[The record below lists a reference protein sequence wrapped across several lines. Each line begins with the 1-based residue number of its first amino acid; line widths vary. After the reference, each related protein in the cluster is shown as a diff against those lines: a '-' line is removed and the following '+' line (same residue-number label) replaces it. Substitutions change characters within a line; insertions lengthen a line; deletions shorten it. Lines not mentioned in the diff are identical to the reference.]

1 MPRTLEQFGQQIKA
15 KYPDYADMPDEDVA
29 SRVLQKYPQYQDLV
43 QSATPNSPQGT
54 GPHNATISA
63 SSPDFWDRARDT
75 VFNSA
80 IGHSIQ
86 TLFPSAPNW
95 MKPSTRQGTEEY
107 QREQGQLLT
116 PEHLVEG
123 LTQHQAEKPVAWI
136 PGAKHL
142 VPNWFRGNETE
153 SDTTSGLTPEQ
164 KLTAEAAAAPTKAE
178 NRISGAAETV
188 GGFTTP
194 GSLLL
199 IAGGFASGGSSALA
213 SQPARLAAKAAFSRL
228 VAAGFAPQ
236 MIYGAAKSFYQHHQ
250 LSQQQDTLNQQ
261 AQQAQAEGRTEDAS
275 ELQRQVQS
283 LQTSKERLEGSGA
296 LASAMALL
304 TTKHAAG
311 LEGWM
316 PGKMSFSG
324 WGKDLDAL
332 RNAPPLPQTGTGTL
346 TTPNP
351 LFSIGRI
358 AGQGNFNFPEVR
370 PEGTPELAGKPISV
384 PWTASEKMKYTS
396 VLLQAQSSFDFGEP
410 QKSEV
415 ERQPS
420 TPVPPVRLAEPV
432 APKAKPQAETAQTN
446 PPLPPGESLV
456 TLPLSALNESVP
468 SDQANTVAEYAHRT
482 TKAPPPI
489 VWLSK
494 EGLFIADGNKRVAAA
509 KLRGDSSIE
518 VRMPTAEYERYQ
530 ATNPSPEA
538 EPTVKPVPRKR
549 GNVKQAGLLESSVL
563 RPIVQAI
570 QKLVALH
577 QAGEDRMHVDRAV
590 RASTQNLFTQAD
602 LDEFRKVDPNFTIPR
617 AADRPFLDTTTSF
630 DNLDASEQ
638 QTVRTVAKHLG
649 VEPEDL
655 QQENGEWRISDEQL
669 HKLDSMLEEGK
680 KPGAGGTIAPLARID
695 AGNAAAA
702 GLKNSR
708 SLRELMTPEAKAALE
723 AEEAATPTRATPEDS
738 MASVVAGN
746 LDPQTRDAIKVS
758 QAQTYGLSDA
768 NLLGLTEDNP
778 ALAEARLSGLQGI
791 LQAAIDRGA
800 QALRDRIPEW
810 EQKRSGTSKPSPL
823 AQEVDALPDAVKA
836 QLPKELYD
844 PKHTGASTG
853 DTAETSHVQEPVQG
867 AKATET
873 APAAQTTNVPANPK
887 GQSPDLVTKIQALV
901 QSLRAEH
908 GDQVAGALSQI
919 WGAVKEKYSDPDS
932 IAKIVHRALLHYQKN
947 LKAGIENP
955 LDPTLTAIGRMPGE
969 SGAQTTL
976 HSNPLGEIW
985 NRATK
990 LEAPIGAEMPAGL
1003 EPHPLEHPI
1012 DSLMDSLGDKKSQTV
1027 FQRIGN
1033 WVSNEA
1039 LKTARIAR
1047 DLTPDLE
1054 GQWAAAKVGFD
1065 KIRSALKNPFETWKD
1080 LRYCL
1085 APGPSAFQALKFQ
1098 RQVDLLE
1105 ASLHLGSFGQK
1116 LREAIPDKRERSGFA
1131 VWAEAH
1137 RGPEGPLQ
1145 EGQESLRLSDAEAED
1160 TIRKQLAQLETRP
1173 NGKNSYEAKVWQ
1185 AALNLSKESKDF
1197 LQSYRNYDKLLG
1209 QQEAEAGVP
1218 HEMLEDYWQH
1228 VWKQPGVINSIVG
1241 AFKSSVGWQ
1250 TKASFQKMRTHMSYF
1265 DGIQA
1270 GLKPVDL
1277 DADFLIQNRATA
1289 SAKVIANR
1297 HFLEGLRNVK
1307 WEDGLPIAQLR
1318 GVGISSD
1325 SGTLIKPDI
1334 STGKTADGTPY
1345 VVSPHPSLRG
1355 WKWLAN
1361 APEGTPAFGLTDL
1374 EIHPDAWK
1382 QMKAD
1387 FESSWWKS
1395 NPTGRALMRTNI
1407 ALKTSKLAYSIFHP
1421 VALAQHA
1428 AARTALAKLRG
1439 VHTEM
1444 MLPDGSSIDPS
1455 VRMLMAWDDKFKIDP
1470 NDAIQRM
1477 LLLSGLNI
1485 SPENLQSMYGG
1496 GGPGIQKVPFAGAIA
1511 SIIHDY
1517 TTHSVIPK
1525 FAMGSAITNFHT
1537 NLARFYEDFQSRAL
1551 REMGHDSVTSA
1562 PQEAVKQANDV
1573 AMWKIARMSA
1583 KQANYSNGLTPLTDI
1598 PGFRGATAA
1607 DTARFFLLA
1616 PQFLFNRGM
1625 LMLDA
1630 VKPGGAQ
1637 TLQSMA
1643 VQGLA
1648 TYAFCYSVNKQT
1660 QGDDWEPDIHTWNKI
1675 VVGKEGEARHEF
1687 TMRSELSDAVDLY
1700 DDPRRFMQ
1708 YRLAP
1713 TERPV
1718 ADAITGKDV
1727 YGNQITKT
1735 QMFLDAITAG
1745 SPIPIEGFADLLAPH
1760 YDATLRATKGS
1771 DAVFNGLA
1779 ASLGFRRGQY
1789 RTTTERMINQNF
1801 NAIQAPQT
1809 TDELALEQKATFRQ
1823 LRDKYRQG
1831 QLQPDDIEKAV
1842 NNPDGN
1848 LKVSEIPYLFRTATQ
1863 PRFVTQAEHLEYG
1876 QVLSAWQKGTTL
1888 EKYALL
1894 PVLEKKVAT
1903 LAPSIQT
1910 EALDRLEN
1918 FRNSLPE
1925 EKQAE
1930 LQTLLQKKLEVEN
1943 PK

>member
-1 MPRTLEQFGQQIKA
+1 MSLDFGQK
-15 KYPDYADMPDEDVA
+15 P
-29 SRVLQKYPQYQDLV
+29 
-43 QSATPNSPQGT
+43 TP
-54 GPHNATISA
+54 
-63 SSPDFWDRARDT
+63 
-75 VFNSA
+75 
-80 IGHSIQ
+80 
-86 TLFPSAPNW
+86 
-95 MKPSTRQGTEEY
+95 K
-107 QREQGQLLT
+107 
-116 PEHLVEG
+116 
-123 LTQHQAEKPVAWI
+123 
-136 PGAKHL
+136 
-142 VPNWFRGNETE
+142 
-153 SDTTSGLTPEQ
+153 
-164 KLTAEAAAAPTKAE
+164 AAP
-178 NRISGAAETV
+178 
-188 GGFTTP
+188 
-194 GSLLL
+194 
-199 IAGGFASGGSSALA
+199 
-213 SQPARLAAKAAFSRL
+213 
-228 VAAGFAPQ
+228 
-236 MIYGAAKSFYQHHQ
+236 
-250 LSQQQDTLNQQ
+250 
-261 AQQAQAEGRTEDAS
+261 
-275 ELQRQVQS
+275 
-283 LQTSKERLEGSGA
+283 
-296 LASAMALL
+296 
-304 TTKHAAG
+304 
-311 LEGWM
+311 
-316 PGKMSFSG
+316 
-324 WGKDLDAL
+324 
-332 RNAPPLPQTGTGTL
+332 
-346 TTPNP
+346 
-351 LFSIGRI
+351 
-358 AGQGNFNFPEVR
+358 
-370 PEGTPELAGKPISV
+370 
-384 PWTASEKMKYTS
+384 
-396 VLLQAQSSFDFGEP
+396 
-410 QKSEV
+410 
-415 ERQPS
+415 
-420 TPVPPVRLAEPV
+420 AEPV
-432 APKAKPQAETAQTN
+432 ASVAPTSKTTATN
-446 PPLPPGESLV
+446 VPFGHEE
-456 TLPLSALNESVP
+456 PLSIPLTMKDGTPFTLRRIFSGKYIAEDAEGNQLGQFGYSRYPDGGWHASALVDPSFQRRGIASAAYNTIEKIIGTKLEPSGSQSDAGRAFWESRNRP
-468 SDQANTVAEYAHRT
+468 AE
-482 TKAPPPI
+482 
-489 VWLSK
+489 
-494 EGLFIADGNKRVAAA
+494 
-509 KLRGDSSIE
+509 
-518 VRMPTAEYERYQ
+518 AEQPQ
-530 ATNPSPEA
+530 ATNPSPDA
-538 EPTVKPVPRKR
+538 EPTAKPTPKKR
-549 GNVKQAGLLESSVL
+549 GNVAQAKLLENSVL
-563 RPIVQAI
+563 RPIVQTI

-577 QAGEDRMHVDRAV
+577 QAGADRMHVDRAV
-590 RASTQNLFTQAD
+590 RASTQSLFTQAD

-617 AADRPFLDTTTSF
+617 TADRPFLDTTTSF

-649 VEPEDL
+649 IEPEDL
-655 QQENGEWRISDEQL
+655 QQENGEWRISDDQL
-669 HKLDSMLEEGK
+669 HKLDAMLEDGK
-680 KPGAGGTIAPLARID
+680 KPTSSGEIAPLARID

-738 MASVVAGN
+738 MASVVAGD

-778 ALAEARLSGLQGI
+778 ALAETRLSGLQGV

-800 QALRDRIPEW
+800 QALRERIPEW
-810 EQKRSGTSKPSPL
+810 EQKRSGTSKPSSL

-873 APAAQTTNVPANPK
+873 APAAQAAAQPTNTK
-887 GQSPDLVTKIQALV
+887 GKGPNLVTQIQTLA

-919 WGAVKEKYSDPDS
+919 WGAIKEKYSDPDS

-947 LKAGIENP
+947 LQSGIENP
-955 LDPTLTAIGRMPGE
+955 LDSTLAAIERMPGD

-976 HSNPLGEIW
+976 HSNPLGEVW
-985 NRATK
+985 DQAMK
-990 LEAPIGAEMPAGL
+990 LEAPIGAEMPPGL

-1012 DSLMDSLGDKKSQTV
+1012 DSLMDSLSTPKSRTV

-1033 WVSNEA
+1033 WVSSEV
-1039 LKTARIAR
+1039 LKATRIAR
-1047 DLTPDLE
+1047 ALTPDLE
-1054 GQWAAAKVGFD
+1054 GQWAAAKIGFD
-1065 KIRSALKNPFETWKD
+1065 KIRDALKNPLETWRE
-1080 LRYCL
+1080 LRYRL

-1105 ASLHLGSFGQK
+1105 ASQHLMSFGKK
-1116 LREAIPDKRERSGFA
+1116 LVEAIPDKLERSGFA

-1137 RGPEGPLQ
+1137 RGPAGPLQ
-1145 EGQESLRLSDAEAED
+1145 EGQESLRLSDQEAEQ
-1160 TIRKQLAQLETRP
+1160 TVREQLARLEARP
-1173 NGKNSYEAKVWQ
+1173 GGKNSYEAKVWR

-1197 LQSYRNYDKLLG
+1197 LQSYQNYDKLLG
-1209 QQEAEAGVP
+1209 QQETDAGVP

-1228 VWKQPGVINSIVG
+1228 VWKQPGLVNSIVG

-1265 DGIQA
+1265 DGIMA
-1270 GLKPVDL
+1270 GLEPVDL
-1277 DADFLIQNRATA
+1277 DANFLIQHRATA
-1289 SAKVIANR
+1289 SAKVVANR
-1297 HFLEGLRNVK
+1297 HFIEGLRTVK
-1307 WEDGLPIAQLR
+1307 WEDGLPLAQLKGS
-1318 GVGISSD
+1318 GVPVPNNATPGA
-1325 SGTLIKPDI
+1325 GVLIKPDI
-1334 STGKTADGTPY
+1334 TSGAQTADGTPY
-1345 VVSPHPSLRG
+1345 VTSPHPSLRG
-1355 WKWLAN
+1355 WKWMAN
-1361 APEGTPAFGLTDL
+1361 APDGTPVFGQADV
-1374 EIHPDAWK
+1374 EIHPAAWK

-1395 NPTGRALMRTNI
+1395 NPIGRALMQSNL
-1407 ALKTSKLAYSIFHP
+1407 ALKTSKLAYSVFHP
-1421 VALAQHA
+1421 VALEQHA

-1439 VHTEM
+1439 INTSIE
-1444 MLPDGSSIDPS
+1444 LPDGTKIDPS
-1455 VRMLMAWDDKFKIDP
+1455 IRMLMPWDKEFKIDP
-1470 NDAIQRM
+1470 SDPLQRM
-1477 LLLSGLNI
+1477 GLLSGLNI

-1496 GGPGIQKVPFAGAIA
+1496 GGPGISKVPFLGAIN
-1511 SIIHDY
+1511 SIIHDF

-1525 FAMGSAITNFHT
+1525 FAMGSYITNFHT
-1537 NLARFYEDFQSRAL
+1537 NLARFYTDFQGRAL
-1551 REMGHDSVTSA
+1551 KEMGYDSISSA
-1562 PQEAVKQANDV
+1562 PQEAVKNANDA
-1573 AMWKIARMSA
+1573 AMWQISRMSA

-1630 VKPGGAQ
+1630 AKPGGAQ

-1648 TYAFCYSVNKQT
+1648 TFAFCYAVNRQT
-1660 QGDDWEPDIHTWNKI
+1660 QGDDWEPDVHTWNKI

-1687 TMRSELSDAVDLY
+1687 TMRSELSDAVDMY

-1713 TERPV
+1713 SERPV
-1718 ADAITGKDV
+1718 ADALTGKDV

-1735 QMFLDAITAG
+1735 QMSLDAITAG

-1779 ASLGFRRGQY
+1779 AGLGFRRGQY
-1789 RTTTERMINQNF
+1789 RTATERLINQNF
-1801 NAIQAPQT
+1801 NAIKAPQT

-1842 NNPDGN
+1842 NDPNGN

-1876 QVLSAWQKGTTL
+1876 QVLTAWQKGTTL

-1903 LAPSIQT
+1903 LAPSVQV
-1910 EALDRLEN
+1910 EAIDRLEK
-1918 FRNSLPE
+1918 FRNSLSE